1 MGLFAKGERMPQL
14 SPENYVKVTA
24 IVNHGVIKLALLD
37 AYPELSRKGQEE
49 MMIEILGLMARR
61 YGCEIR
67 RFIVEEHDD
76 GE

>member
-1 MGLFAKGERMPQL
+1 MPQL

-37 AYPELSRKGQEE
+37 AYPELSHKGQEE
-49 MMIEILGLMARR
+49 MMIEILTLMARR
-61 YGCEIR
+61 CGCEVR
-67 RFIVEEHDD
+67 RFVFEEHDD

>member
-1 MGLFAKGERMPQL
+1 ML

-37 AYPELSRKGQEE
+37 AFPALLRKKQEE
-49 MMIEILGLMARR
+49 MMVEIIGLMARR
-61 YGCEIR
+61 CGCEIR
-67 RFIVEEHDD
+67 WLKFEEAD